1 MKPCARRMRAI
12 EKNTDAPKMPWKD
25 LEALENMQYPGR
37 VIIIGRDSSG
47 ENNVVV
53 YGITGRSPSSQAREL
68 VSEGEATIRTRVTDP
83 AQLKEGN
90 EKLLIYNC
98 IRRCHDG
105 LVVSNGVQ
113 TDLVCETM
121 RELKDKGLS
130 ATPAE
135 ILAKSF
141 ARPCLV
147 AGKKEGEFID
157 LTSYEPDGP
166 TFTPRISGC
175 VMKGAALSII
185 KRAKDGSTTKQFFEV
200 PLIRGKGKL
209 ITTYAGDNVN
219 PLPSFRGDPIDV
231 QLEGGTAEE
240 VADAVYRSL
249 TSPDLKKDFRVGVAV
264 VYSHVKTSETKIS
277 LINRHDRER

>member
-1 MKPCARRMRAI
+1 
-12 EKNTDAPKMPWKD
+12 MPWKD

-68 VSEGEATIRTRVTDP
+68 VSEGEATVRTRVTDL